1 MLVTKLAAGAGIA
14 LIVLA
19 TAAGCSAQTSE
30 TPVSLTIDDTAGVLN
45 AEKLNDVIG
54 ELEFREPTDVA
65 IYTRMGEYSDNINRE
80 TLDYAREVH
89 PEWISDDPDDYG
101 DYWSDGLFIITLS
114 VEDDGHGQIGTY
126 FGEDRKVSE
135 SRMEKMHAAGTD
147 NFRLARWTDGVIDVA
162 ESGAELIG
170 APPISAGGWAA
181 IGIGGVGGAGAIT
194 GITLAVRRSRREAFA
209 RALDEGSEHL
219 TQVAMDLQETEIA
232 ATTFPSG
239 SRYAAE
245 LEKKFNEFLD
255 LYKASDAERDQLRG
269 LEKKQRS
276 RTDSVTRAK
285 TFQKNAQKLDAIDDA
300 IGAASALYRR
310 SPAWQSAWAA
320 QTKPFLDDLSALP
333 EIVEDAENELAAP
346 AAALTSYG
354 EQARATVERLGA
366 DLATEAISVDDALDR
381 LSEMRAEL
389 TSKLEAF
396 SEAQIAAF
404 AEDESEAD
412 EMREE
417 MRKSRRGSARAG
429 GSILDLTYGYSYFW
443 HVADYHAGYR
453 AGTQSVE
460 SSRAAASSSSS
471 GISSGYGGGTSFSG
485 SGGSS
490 RF

>member
-1 MLVTKLAAGAGIA
+1 MLATKIAASAGIA
-14 LIVLA
+14 LIVVA
-19 TAAGCSAQTSE
+19 TAAGCSAQDAQA
-30 TPVSLTIDDTAGVLN
+30 PASLTIDDTAGILN
-45 AEKLNDVIG
+45 AEKLDDVLG
-54 ELEFREPTDVA
+54 ELDFREPTDVA
-65 IYTRMGEYSDNINRE
+65 IYTRTGEYSDNINRE

-135 SRMEKMHAAGTD
+135 SRMETMHAAGTD

-162 ESGAELIG
+162 TSGAELIG

-181 IGIGGVGGAGAIT
+181 IGIGGIGGAGAIT

-209 RALDEGSEHL
+209 QALDKGSEHL

-232 ATTFPSG
+232 ATTFPAG

-255 LYKASDAERDQLRG
+255 LYKSSDAERDQLRG
-269 LEKKQRS
+269 LDKKQRS
-276 RTDSVTRAK
+276 QTVNVTRAK
-285 TFQKNAQKLDAIDDA
+285 TFQANAQKLDAIDDA
-300 IGAASALYRR
+300 ISAASALYRR

-320 QTKPFLDDLSALP
+320 QTKPLLDDLAALP
-333 EIVEDAENELAAP
+333 EIVGDDLAAP

-354 EQARATVERLGA
+354 EQARASVERLGA
-366 DLATEAISVDDALDR
+366 DLATEAISVDDALDH
-381 LSEMRAEL
+381 LSEARAEL
-389 TSKLEAF
+389 TIKLEDF
-396 SEAQIAAF
+396 SEAQIASFTKTEA
-404 AEDESEAD
+404 EAD
-412 EMREE
+412 QMREE
-417 MRKSRRGSARAG
+417 LRKSRSDSVRAG

-443 HVADYHAGYR
+443 HVADFHAGYR

-460 SSRAAASSSSS
+460 SSRSSASSSS

>member
-1 MLVTKLAAGAGIA
+1 MLATKIAASAGVA
-14 LIVLA
+14 LIVIA
-19 TAAGCSAQTSE
+19 SAAGCSADDGH
-30 TPVSLTIDDTAGVLN
+30 TPASLTIDDTAEILN
-45 AEKLNDVIG
+45 AEKLNDVLG
-54 ELEFREPTDVA
+54 ELDFREPTDVA
-65 IYTRMGEYSDNINRE
+65 IYTRTGEYSDNINRE
-80 TLDYAREVH
+80 TLDYAREAH

-101 DYWSDGLFIITLS
+101 DYWTDGLFIITLS

-126 FGEDRKVSE
+126 FGEDRAVSE
-135 SRMEKMHAAGTD
+135 GRMEKMHAAGTD
-147 NFRLARWTDGVIDVA
+147 NFRQARWTDGVIDVA

-181 IGIGGVGGAGAIT
+181 IGIGGAGGAGAVT

-209 RALDEGSEHL
+209 TALDKGSEHL

-232 ATTFPSG
+232 ATTFPAG

-255 LYKASDAERDQLRG
+255 LYKSSDAERDELRG
-269 LEKKQRS
+269 LDKKQRAK
-276 RTDSVTRAK
+276 TANVDRAK
-285 TFQKNAQKLDAIDDA
+285 AFQKNARKLDAVDDA
-300 IGAASALYRR
+300 ISAASALYRR
-310 SPAWQSAWAA
+310 SPAWENAWSA
-320 QTKPFLDDLSALP
+320 QTKPLLDDLTALP
-333 EIVEDAENELAAP
+333 SLVEDSTGDLAAP

-354 EQARATVERLGA
+354 QQARADVESLGA
-366 DLATEAISVDDALDR
+366 DLATEAVTVDDALDR

-404 AEDESEAD
+404 AKDESEAD

-417 MRKSRRGSARAG
+417 MRKSRRGSVRAG

-460 SSRAAASSSSS
+460 SSRASASSSS
-471 GISSGYGGGTSFSG
+471 GISG